1 MPLYYRRFQITY
13 WFKVNFSK
21 LPPML
26 DIKKIRENPEF
37 YRVETEKKNS
47 GLSINEVLELD
58 VKRREL
64 IAGTEKLK
72 AERNAASKKI
82 GELKKTGQ
90 NADSAV
96 EEMRVVGDKIA
107 ELDAK
112 IRLIDEEQTDKLLRI
127 PNVAH
132 STTPEGKSSE
142 DNVVVRSWGEP
153 RQIDFA
159 ALDHKALGEKLG
171 IFDFERGAKIS
182 GSGFPVYRGL
192 GARLERALIQWF
204 LDSHRASGFEE
215 IIPPYLVTRR
225 TMIGT
230 GQLPKFEEDMYA
242 CDKNDDSFLIPTAEV
257 PVTNLYA
264 DEIIPESN
272 LPLKLCAY
280 SACFRREAGSYGK
293 DTRGLLRLHQFNKV
307 EMVYF
312 SHPEHSYEN
321 HEELVACGEKLLQE
335 LGLPHRVVALCKG
348 DLGFSAAKCY
358 DLEVFSPVEKKWL
371 EVSSVSNFEDY
382 QARRANIRTKIN
394 GKNTFVHTLNG
405 SGLATPRVMV
415 AICEQYQQADGSLVI
430 PSVLRPYMGGMEKI
444 G

>member
-1 MPLYYRRFQITY
+1 
-13 WFKVNFSK
+13 
-21 LPPML
+21 ML

-37 YRVETEKKNS
+37 YSAETKKKNS
-47 GLSINEVLELD
+47 GVSIDSVLELD

-64 IAGTEKLK
+64 IAETEKLK

-82 GELKKTGQ
+82 GELKKSGQ

-96 EEMRVVGDKIA
+96 EEMRIVGDKIS

-112 IRLIDEEQTDKLLRI
+112 IRQIDEEQTDRLLRI

-132 STTPEGKSSE
+132 STTPEGSTSE
-142 DNVVVRSWGEP
+142 DNKVVRSWGEE
-153 RQIDFA
+153 RKMDFA

-204 LDSHRASGFEE
+204 LDSHRERFGFEE
-215 IIPPYLVTRR
+215 VIPPYLVSRK

-242 CDKNDDSFLIPTAEV
+242 CDKNDDLFLIPTAEV

-264 DEIIPESN
+264 DEIIPESS

-312 SHPEHSYEN
+312 AHPEKSYEN
-321 HEELVACGEKLLQE
+321 HEELVGFAEKLLQE
-335 LGLPHRVVALCKG
+335 LGLQYRVVALCKG

-358 DLEVFSPVEKKWL
+358 DLEVFAPVEKKWL

-394 GKNTFVHTLNG
+394 GKNTFLHTLNG

-415 AICEQYQQADGSLVI
+415 AICDQYQQADGTLTV
-430 PSVLRPYMGGMEKI
+430 PEVLRKYMGGIEKI
-444 G
+444 A

>member
-1 MPLYYRRFQITY
+1 
-13 WFKVNFSK
+13 
-21 LPPML
+21 ML

-37 YRVETEKKNS
+37 YRAETQKKNS
-47 GLSINEVLELD
+47 GVSIDSVLELD

-64 IAGTEKLK
+64 IAETEKLK

-96 EEMRVVGDKIA
+96 EEMRIVGDKIS

-112 IRLIDEEQTDKLLRI
+112 IRQIDDEQTDKLLRI

-132 STTPEGKSSE
+132 STTPEGSTSE
-142 DNVVVRSWGEP
+142 DNKVVRSWGEE
-153 RQIDFA
+153 RKIDFA

-204 LDSHRASGFEE
+204 LDSHRERFGFEE
-215 IIPPYLVTRR
+215 VIPPYLVNRK

-242 CDKNDDSFLIPTAEV
+242 CDKNDDLFLIPTAEV

-264 DEIIPESN
+264 DEIIQESS

-312 SHPEHSYEN
+312 AHPEKSYEN
-321 HEELVACGEKLLQE
+321 HEELVGFAEKLLQE
-335 LGLPHRVVALCKG
+335 LGLQYRVVALCKG

-358 DLEVFSPVEKKWL
+358 DLEVFAPVEKKWL

-394 GKNTFVHTLNG
+394 GKNTFAHTLNG

-415 AICEQYQQADGSLVI
+415 AICDQYQQANGSLII
-430 PSVLRPYMGGMEKI
+430 PEVLRKYMGGIEKI
-444 G
+444 

>member
-1 MPLYYRRFQITY
+1 
-13 WFKVNFSK
+13 
-21 LPPML
+21 ML

-37 YRVETEKKNS
+37 YRLETEKKNS
-47 GLSINEVLELD
+47 GIGIDEVLELD
-58 VKRREL
+58 IKRREL

-82 GELKKTGQ
+82 GELKKAGQ

-96 EEMRVVGDKIA
+96 EEMRAVGDKIA

-112 IRLIDEEQTDKLLRI
+112 IRLVDEEQTDKLLRI
-127 PNVAH
+127 PNIAH
-132 STTPEGKSSE
+132 STTPEGRSSE
-142 DNVVVRSWGEP
+142 NNVVVRSWGEP
-153 RQIDFA
+153 RQMDFA

-192 GARLERALIQWF
+192 GARLERALLQWF
-204 LDSHRASGFEE
+204 LDSHRESGFEE
-215 IIPPYLVTRR
+215 VIPPYLVTRK
-225 TMIGT
+225 TMTGT
-230 GQLPKFEEDMYA
+230 GQLPKFEDDMYA
-242 CDKNDDSFLIPTAEV
+242 CDKNDDLFLIPTAEV

-264 DEIIPESN
+264 DEIIPESK

-321 HEELVACGEKLLQE
+321 HEELVACAEKLLQQ

-430 PSVLRPYMGGMEKI
+430 PQVLRPYMGGMEKI
-444 G
+444 SNV

>member
-1 MPLYYRRFQITY
+1 
-13 WFKVNFSK
+13 
-21 LPPML
+21 ML

-37 YRVETEKKNS
+37 YRVETKKKNS
-47 GLSINEVLELD
+47 SVSIDEVLELD
-58 VKRREL
+58 GKRREL
-64 IAGTEKLK
+64 ISETEKLK
-72 AERNAASKKI
+72 AQRNAASKKI
-82 GELKKTGQ
+82 GELKKAGQ

-96 EEMRVVGDKIA
+96 EEMRIVGDKIS
-107 ELDAK
+107 ELDGK
-112 IRLIDEEQTDKLLRI
+112 IRLIDEEQTNKLLHI

-132 STTPEGKSSE
+132 STTPEGSSSE
-142 DNVVVRSWGEP
+142 NNVTIRSWGEE
-153 RQIDFA
+153 RNLDFA

-171 IFDFERGAKIS
+171 LFDFERGAKIS

-204 LDSHRASGFEE
+204 LDCHRERFGFEE
-215 IIPPYLVTRR
+215 VIPPYLVTRKSM
-225 TMIGT
+225 TGT

-242 CDKNDDSFLIPTAEV
+242 CDKNDDLFLIPTAEV

-264 DEIIPESN
+264 DEIIPESS

-312 SHPEHSYEN
+312 SHPEKSYEN
-321 HEELVACGEKLLQE
+321 HEELVGFAEKLLQE
-335 LGLPHRVVALCKG
+335 LGLQHRVVALCKG

-358 DLEVFSPVEKKWL
+358 DLEVFAPVEKKWL

-394 GKNTFVHTLNG
+394 GKNVFVHTLNG

-415 AICEQYQQADGSLVI
+415 ALCDQYQQADGSLAI
-430 PSVLRPYMGGMEKI
+430 PEVLRKYIGGMERI
-444 G
+444 AV